1 MAPSSPTV
9 ANWALGLRLKE
20 KREEAGLSGSA
31 AAKHIGITGAYLSEV
46 EKGKKNLSSD
56 RMNAVIDSYEFSE
69 EEANELRA
77 LRDDAS
83 QRGWWNSYS
92 AIFNDELLRFFG
104 YEHGAESLHTYDSG
118 LMNGLLQTEDYAR
131 AVIESGSPNVRLA
144 EAERRI
150 KARLTRQRRLRGEDP
165 LRITAVMSE
174 AVLRQQ
180 VGGAAVLKAQLEHL
194 ADLVDELPD
203 SLEVLVVPFE
213 ATGHHAMGGSAFH
226 IMTFPSGRLPTL
238 LWQETVT
245 STNLITDSLTV
256 REYALAHAEAEKA
269 ALSREDSLQLIRSI
283 FRSL

>member
-20 KREEAGLSGSA
+20 KREEAGLSGIA
-31 AAKHIGITGAYLSEV
+31 AAKYIGITGAYLSEV

-56 RMNAVIDSYEFSE
+56 RMSAVIESYEFSE
-69 EEANELRA
+69 EEADELRA

-92 AIFNDELLRFFG
+92 AIFSDELLRFFG

-165 LRITAVMSE
+165 LRISAVMSE

-194 ADLVDELPD
+194 ADLVDELQD
-203 SLEVLVVPFE
+203 TLEVLVVPFE

-256 REYALAHAEAEKA
+256 REYALAHAEAAKA

>member
-20 KREEAGLSGSA
+20 KREEAGLSGIA

-69 EEANELRA
+69 EEADELRA